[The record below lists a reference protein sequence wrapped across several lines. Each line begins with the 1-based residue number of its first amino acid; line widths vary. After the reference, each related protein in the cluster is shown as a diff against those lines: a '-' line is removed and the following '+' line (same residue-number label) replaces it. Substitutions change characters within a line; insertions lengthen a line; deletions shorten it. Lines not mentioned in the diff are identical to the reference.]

1 MSTEIIKFKLTEIEA
16 RLVTALLDHCRSGI
30 RNDDTDTEFKV
41 ALRNLQDKFDAYRE
55 DGDSDRVAFTRE
67 RFDGSKKTYRCNS
80 KSFVTI
86 EVE

>member
-1 MSTEIIKFKLTEIEA
+1 VSTENIKFKLTETETRVI
-16 RLVTALLDHCRSGI
+16 TALLDHCRSGL
-30 RNDDTDTEFKV
+30 RNDNDTEFKV
-41 ALRNLQDKFDAYRE
+41 ALRSLQDKFDVYRE